1 MAELTC
7 PSLGTGS
14 VDLNALSDA
23 AKKAKTAEDLA
34 AAVEKS
40 TVRVEAP
47 AAAAEPVQAAPADA
61 GSAA

>member
-7 PSLGTGS
+7 PPLGTGS

-23 AKKAKTAEDLA
+23 AKKAKTADDLA
-34 AAVEKS
+34 AAVAKA
-40 TVRVEAP
+40 TTRAEAP
-47 AAAAEPVQAAPADA
+47 ADPAEPAQAAPADA